1 MFSNPVKTAKLLQ
14 KAARD
19 SYRLD
24 KVFYEILNIA
34 SSFNVINALEI
45 KIKTIDYYSRLLAI
59 LPLIKCIINETI
71 R

>member
-24 KVFYEILNIA
+24 KVLYETSNISIA
-34 SSFNVINALEI
+34 SAFNVIIALET
-45 KIKTIDYYSRLLAI
+45 KIKTIDYYSRLL
-59 LPLIKCIINETI
+59 CYSTIN
-71 R
+71 